1 VARSQENEQANR
13 RGQGVSEL
21 IEGLFGAAL
30 ADTQNERTAL
40 EFRALLRGH
49 VAEKLDAV
57 ITHRHRSYRDAA
69 LLQLAFGVLSDGPFD
84 HCIRQPGGRGA
95 AGRLGT
101 YLAAH
106 HIAAVQDALQNV
118 GKNTSDLCRGN
129 VAEFD
134 ELLHW
139 ANAAGLEAR
148 RACLRYAVT
157 AIALTA
163 RPVLP
168 MPAIDRS
175 KLTFVRVAKLFHTM
189 LGAPSQGIH
198 QQMIV
203 AACLEAII
211 DEFDMGGTGGVR
223 VDTKNVSASDV
234 SAGVPGDIQ
243 IKRGNRA
250 EEAFEVTANPWLEKA
265 AKAARLIR
273 EQDLPRAHIVAAV
286 TPAEFGVMQEF
297 DGATDISVLDIG
309 SFVRTLVA
317 VMRKPARE
325 PALVRV
331 YQLLDR
337 VQRDIGRTNQYVTL
351 LQEHGLSVA
360 PE

>member
-1 VARSQENEQANR
+1 MARSRADEQADR
-13 RGQGVSEL
+13 RGQRVSEL
-21 IEGLFGAAL
+21 IEGLFGEAL
-30 ADTQNERTAL
+30 ADPQNEKIAM
-40 EFRALLRGH
+40 EFRANLPAH
-49 VAEKLDAV
+49 VADKLDAV
-57 ITHRHRSYRDAA
+57 IAHRHRSYRDAA
-69 LLQLAFGVLSDGPFD
+69 LLQLAFGALSDDPFD
-84 HCIRQPGGRGA
+84 HCTRQPGGRGA

-118 GKNTSDLCRGN
+118 GKNTPDLCRGN

-134 ELLHW
+134 GLLHW
-139 ANAAGLEAR
+139 ANAADLDAP
-148 RACLRYAVT
+148 RACLQYAIM
-157 AIALTA
+157 AIAQTA

-168 MPAIDRS
+168 MPVIDRS
-175 KLTFVRVAKLFHTM
+175 KLTFVRVAQLFQAM
-189 LGAPSQGIH
+189 LDAPSQGIH

-211 DEFDMGGTGGVR
+211 DEFGMAGTGGFR

-243 IKRGNRA
+243 IKWGNRA
-250 EEAFEVTANPWLEKA
+250 EEAFEVTANPWLEKV
-265 AKAARLIR
+265 AKALRLIR
-273 EQDLPRAHIVAAV
+273 EQDLPRAHIVATV
-286 TPAEFGVMQEF
+286 TPAEYGAMPEF
-297 DGATDISVLDIG
+297 DDAMDISVLDIG

-325 PALVRV
+325 TALLRL

-337 VQRDIGRTNQYVTL
+337 VQRDVVRTN
-351 LQEHGLSVA
+351 
-360 PE
+360 